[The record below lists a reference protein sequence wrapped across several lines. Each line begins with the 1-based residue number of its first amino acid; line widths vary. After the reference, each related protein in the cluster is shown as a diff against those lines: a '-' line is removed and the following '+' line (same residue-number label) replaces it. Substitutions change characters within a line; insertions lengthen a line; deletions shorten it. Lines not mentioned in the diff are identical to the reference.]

1 MFSFHSRCRLFQEKG
16 SRAVVKAF
24 REDMAEAL
32 KSEIVQVLVG
42 LWLLPVKG
50 TIEQMDQTQLQ
61 QRLDRSNM
69 TVILFSCG
77 RGKGHD

>member
-1 MFSFHSRCRLFQEKG
+1 MFSLHSHCRSFQEKR

-32 KSEIVQVLVG
+32 KPEAVHVLVG

-61 QRLDRSNM
+61 QRLDRSDM
-69 TVILFSCG
+69 TVILPSCG
-77 RGKGHD
+77 RGKSHD